1 MMQKEYVGLRA
12 SDASS
17 RLSSASTVRG
27 SDAGFATGSLLSS
40 ARCGFQTASHTAD
53 AMNDPF
59 LLLERSESAVAT
71 CMLTLF
77 M

>member
-1 MMQKEYVGLRA
+1 
-12 SDASS
+12 
-17 RLSSASTVRG
+17 
-27 SDAGFATGSLLSS
+27 LSS

-53 AMNDPF
+53 AMNDAF